1 MNKALHVFVYLF
13 LIGVGAALWYEYQ
26 LNDKRSELRDRN
38 KLLED
43 YLIRIASKVEDG
55 SDYAPQAL
63 PAEYEIKIDTDDP
76 FDPGLRPDVGEPTLA
91 DILGKVT
98 GYNATYE
105 VVEHTHLK
113 WGTPEREA
121 LRDAFIID
129 ATTGKP
135 KVEGA
140 NLKTDDSVAQKK
152 LEELVERMDAQNK
165 QFEKTRAVFPTL
177 RAELAR
183 VTELYNGVTPHLR
196 AYIYTNETQVV
207 EIGKLKEEKAGL
219 EADKVKLQNDIKD
232 QRQTIESLKGDLDQA
247 QEETANVRDELE
259 KEVKMVEALKKQVQ
273 TLLQERNTATT
284 PGQKTEL
291 GQAISSLPFGDKGEI
306 IRADN
311 DFMYAIVRFDET
323 AMQELKGKDLSQPL
337 PMLELAVKRKGF
349 NGPAGE
355 LVGRIRL
362 RQEVIGK
369 PLVMCDILSNWS
381 QDPLQ
386 PGDIV
391 FAVRE

>member
-177 RAELAR
+177 RA
-183 VTELYNGVTPHLR
+183 
-196 AYIYTNETQVV
+196 VV
-207 EIGKLKEEKAGL
+207 APNSP
-219 EADKVKLQNDIKD
+219 ASPSS
-232 QRQTIESLKGDLDQA
+232 T
-247 QEETANVRDELE
+247 TASPR
-259 KEVKMVEALKKQVQ
+259 
-273 TLLQERNTATT
+273 T
-284 PGQKTEL
+284 
-291 GQAISSLPFGDKGEI
+291 
-306 IRADN
+306 
-311 DFMYAIVRFDET
+311 
-323 AMQELKGKDLSQPL
+323 
-337 PMLELAVKRKGF
+337 
-349 NGPAGE
+349 
-355 LVGRIRL
+355 
-362 RQEVIGK
+362 
-369 PLVMCDILSNWS
+369 
-381 QDPLQ
+381 
-386 PGDIV
+386 
-391 FAVRE
+391 FAPTSIPTRRRSPKSAS